1 MMGNILD
8 AAEVLLLPIAMICTM
23 VMIHIMSLRL
33 RAVEEQVRVTRELV
47 SLRKN
52 ERVVYEEEES

>member
-1 MMGNILD
+1 MIDLILD
-8 AAEVLLLPIAMICTM
+8 LLLPIAMICTM

>member
-1 MMGNILD
+1 MIDLVID
-8 AAEVLLLPIAMICTM
+8 LLLPIGIVCI
-23 VMIHIMSLRL
+23 VGMIHIMCLRL
-33 RAVEEQVRVTRELV
+33 RDVEEQVRVTRELV

>member
-1 MMGNILD
+1 MTDLIIG
-8 AAEVLLLPIAMICTM
+8 LLLPIAMICTM
-23 VMIHIMSLRL
+23 GMIHTMSLRL
-33 RAVEEQVRVTRELV
+33 RDVEEQVRVTRELV

>member
-1 MMGNILD
+1 MTDIVLR
-8 AAEVLLLPIAMICTM
+8 LLLPAGIICI
-23 VMIHIMSLRL
+23 VGMIHIMCLRL
-33 RAVEEQVRVTRELV
+33 RDVEEQVRVTRELV

>member
-1 MMGNILD
+1 MTDIAID
-8 AAEVLLLPIAMICTM
+8 LLLPIGIVCI
-23 VMIHIMSLRL
+23 VGMIHIMCLRL